1 MHELLSNVDS
11 LLAEVQHLEQL
22 LEAEFEAI
30 KTQNLD
36 QLDALQQLKEAS
48 LLKLSDSRFE
58 QTVRALKS
66 EQPELLTSD
75 LMNKWQQLKDTTELS
90 QHHLKRNQL
99 IIQQKLVVLGDALR
113 AIYQTDA
120 PQNLQLYNRS
130 GKLSGS
136 RDS

>member
-1 MHELLSNVDS
+1 MDELLSNVDS

-36 QLDALQQLKEAS
+36 QLDTLQQLKEAS

>member
-1 MHELLSNVDS
+1 MDELLSNVDS

-36 QLDALQQLKEAS
+36 QLDTLQQLKEAS

-99 IIQQKLVVLGDALR
+99 IIQQKLVVLGDAVR